1 MTQMNISIKRKQTH
15 RHREE
20 TCSCQEGGRLEE
32 KRIGS
37 LGIAAMYRLLYL
49 KSITNNDLLFS
60 KGNSSQYSVITER
73 I

>member
-1 MTQMNISIKRKQTH
+1 MQNRNRLTDLENEFMVTRGM
-15 RHREE
+15 
-20 TCSCQEGGRLEE
+20 GGGGIDWDF
-32 KRIGS
+32 RIGS
-37 LGIAAMYRLLYL
+37 LGIAAMYRLLCL

>member
-1 MTQMNISIKRKQTH
+1 MVTKGM
-15 RHREE
+15 
-20 TCSCQEGGRLEE
+20 GGGGIDWDF
-32 KRIGS
+32 RIGS